1 MNDCSVLRKSPQP
14 MTGIPLTLRW
24 LACVLAC
31 WPSGCGTGSVMA
43 SGGTPGTVKFRGSIL
58 TGLRISLYA
67 ESGDRVAVGTTDADG
82 KFVLRHEETAEGV
95 DLYAGRFRVALE
107 SAGGE
112 VLPLPMV
119 YSDKTKSPLVVEWT
133 GGDGPLEIVVPEGGS

>member
-1 MNDCSVLRKSPQP
+1 V
-14 MTGIPLTLRW
+14 
-24 LACVLAC
+24 AA
-31 WPSGCGTGSVMA
+31 
-43 SGGTPGTVKFRGSIL
+43 GGTPGTVKFRGAVL

-95 DLYAGRFRVALE
+95 ELHSGRFRVALE

-119 YSDKTKSPLVVEWT
+119 YSDKAKSPLVVNWS
-133 GGDGPLEIVVPEGGS
+133 GGGGPLEIVVPEGGSVSGS